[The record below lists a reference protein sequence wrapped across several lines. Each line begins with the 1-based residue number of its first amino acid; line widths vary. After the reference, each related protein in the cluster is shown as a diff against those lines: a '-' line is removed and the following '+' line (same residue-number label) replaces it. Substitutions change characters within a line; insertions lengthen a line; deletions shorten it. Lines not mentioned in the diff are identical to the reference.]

1 MKVRIGN
8 DVVGLAW
15 DVMRE
20 VLQDEK
26 IVQIPED
33 FQDCFDIRLV
43 AFNTRVRTTKLL
55 PEYGIQNGKILVNI
69 PSNAI
74 TETGPYTVLLEYK
87 KPDSA
92 LSVGYR
98 SLAVDYVNAFEIVAS
113 SQMEDSQGKQIT
125 SVISYASS
133 KNAYDYWLDFHV
145 GSVEDFVNWMQR
157 PAIIAA
163 LRVEAYINQSQGTI
177 DNLSNRVS
185 DMETSISELLEEPE
199 EIQPYP
205 SYLNF
210 PNVGSDKVLY
220 IDTTENKSYRWD
232 SVNLKYFIINEID
245 IEIINGNY

>member
-1 MKVRIGN
+1 MRVRIGN

-15 DVMRE
+15 NVMRE

-33 FQDCFDIRLV
+33 FQDCYDIKIV
-43 AFNTRVRTTKLL
+43 GFNTRVRTTKIV
-55 PEYGIQNGKILVNI
+55 PEYGIQNGKILLNI
-69 PSNAI
+69 PSKSI
-74 TETGPYTVLLEYK
+74 TEIGPYTLLIEYK

-92 LSVGYR
+92 LSLGYR
-98 SLAVDYVNAFEIVAS
+98 SLAVDYENAFEIVSS
-113 SQMEDSQGKQIT
+113 SQMEDSQGKSVT
-125 SVISYASS
+125 STISYASS
-133 KNAYDYWLDFHV
+133 KNAYDYWLDFHE
-145 GSVEDFVNWMQR
+145 GTVEDFVNWMQR

-163 LRVEAYINQSQGTI
+163 LRVEAYISQSQGTI

-185 DMETSISELLEEPE
+185 NMETSLSELMEEPE
-199 EIQPYP
+199 EIQQYL

-220 IDTTENKSYRWD
+220 IDTSENQSYRWD
-232 SVNLKYFIINEID
+232 PVNLKYFKISEIN